1 MTVIEQPLNT
11 HLSSP
16 ISLEL
21 LRKAIS
27 LVHNRS
33 IDYRPFTSPEAR
45 VLVKDTHRIVGIQLL
60 ENPSLF
66 SNLRSNDL
74 TNSFCLKLTCT
85 NFLYQMVRRLTTELI
100 RVGQGQLTLEQFEEK
115 LSSSSRQN
123 PSVNDQIPLLDIN
136 GLYLNNVV
144 YDEQDFQRYIT
155 YTTPTMAAK
164 NKPYPLAPVITGE
177 E

>member
-1 MTVIEQPLNT
+1 MTVIEQPLST
-11 HLSSP
+11 QLSSP
-16 ISLEL
+16 ISLET

-33 IDYRPFTSPEAR
+33 IDYRSFASPEAR
-45 VLVKDTHRIVGIQLL
+45 ALVKDTHRIVGIQLL
-60 ENPSLF
+60 ENPGLF
-66 SNLRSNDL
+66 SKLQSKDL
-74 TNSFCLKLTCT
+74 ANSFCLQLTCT

-115 LSSSSRQN
+115 LSSSHQN

-155 YTTPTMAAK
+155 YTTPTMTSR